1 MKRLFLLATAVMI
14 AVSCGQQTVD
24 ESLKAVDFI
33 HVNITDSFWRPRMEA
48 NVNVTIPHSLE
59 KCEAE
64 GRFAN
69 FRRAAG
75 LEEGQWQGHFGFDDS
90 EVYKVMEGMAFTYNV
105 SHDEA
110 LRKQMDEIIS
120 LIFILLTSSE

>member
-59 KCEAE
+59 K
-64 GRFAN
+64 
-69 FRRAAG
+69 
-75 LEEGQWQGHFGFDDS
+75 
-90 EVYKVMEGMAFTYNV
+90 Y
-105 SHDEA
+105 
-110 LRKQMDEIIS
+110 
-120 LIFILLTSSE
+120 